1 MAFDVDALRQKY
13 ALERDRRI
21 RPDGIAQYVEI
32 AGQFAGFADDPWSD
46 PHFARDPLSDEV
58 DVAIIGAGFGGLLT
72 GARLRELGVQGIRLI
87 DKTADVGGTWYWN
100 RYPGIAC
107 DVESYVY
114 MPLLEEL
121 GYVPTEKY
129 ANGDE
134 IFAHCRRIAEH
145 YDLYRDICLQT
156 EVDEIRWDPAVSR
169 WIISTNHGDA
179 IRARFVAM
187 ANGYLQKPKLP
198 GIEGITTFRGRAF
211 HTSRWDYDYTG
222 PDLAMLSDK
231 RVGIIGTGATAIQ
244 CVPHLAR
251 SVEHLL
257 VFQRTPSTVDVRGN
271 RPTDPA
277 WSADLEVGWQR
288 RRIENFQLLT
298 AGGEAD
304 EDLVDDAWTSIVK
317 KLFVMRQTSIA
328 GMSDE
333 ERLLAV
339 DMADFAKMEDIRARV
354 DSIVADRAAAEAL
367 KPWYGYFCKRPC
379 FHDEYL
385 QTFNRD
391 NVTLVDTRGLGV
403 ERITADGV
411 VVDGTEH
418 RVDCLIFAT
427 GFEVGTEYSRR
438 TGFEIVG
445 RGGVTLTDKWRDGV
459 RTLHGLSVDG
469 FPNCFVLSIAQSGF
483 TVNFPYL
490 LDVQARHAAWV
501 IAWGLSHDATE
512 LEASVDAEA
521 AWVRTVV
528 ARSGASA
535 ERAKACTPGYY
546 NREGQANAKT
556 RQGSFFFGSPTE
568 TPTSSRH
575 RGHSVCPRDSRS
587 EASSSR
593 RVHATCDHGPSI
605 SYRPDARVVPPRPL
619 TTSCD
624 RRGRLRR
631 TRRRGGV
638 AAQGHR

>member
-1 MAFDVDALRQKY
+1 MAFDVDALRKKY
-13 ALERDRRI
+13 AFERDRRL
-21 RPDGIAQYVEI
+21 RDDGIAQYVEI
-32 AGQFAGFADDPWSD
+32 AGPFAGFAKDPWSD
-46 PHFARDPLSDEV
+46 PGFTRSPLSDEV

-72 GARLRELGVQGIRLI
+72 GARLRELGVGNIRLI
-87 DKTADVGGTWYWN
+87 DKAADVGGTWYWN

-129 ANGDE
+129 AKGDE
-134 IFAHCRRIAEH
+134 IFAHCRHIAEH

-156 EVDEIRWDPAVSR
+156 EVHEIRWDPALSR
-169 WIISTNHGDA
+169 WIIATNHGDA

-198 GIEGITTFRGRAF
+198 GIEGIMAFDGHAF

-222 PDLAMLSDK
+222 TDLSKLSDK

-244 CVPHLAR
+244 CVPHLAK
-251 SVEHLL
+251 SVKQLL

-271 RPTDPA
+271 RPTDTA
-277 WSADLEVGWQR
+277 WSTSLDDGWQR

-298 AGGEAD
+298 AGGDAD

-317 KLFVMRQTSIA
+317 KLFMMRQNSIE

-333 ERLLAV
+333 ERLRTV
-339 DMADFAKMEDIRARV
+339 DLADFAKMEEIRARV
-354 DSIVADRAAAEAL
+354 DSIVIDPVTAEAL

-391 NVTLVDTRGLGV
+391 NVTLVDTQGKGV
-403 ERITADGV
+403 ERITADGI

-427 GFEVGTEYSRR
+427 GFEVGTEYARR

-445 RGGVTLTDKWRDGV
+445 RDGLTLTEKWCDGI
-459 RTLHGLSVDG
+459 RTLHGLTVNG
-469 FPNCFVLSIAQSGF
+469 FPNCFILSIAQSGF

-490 LDVQARHAAWV
+490 LDVQARHTAEVITWGLKHDAVEMEASAQAESAWV
-501 IAWGLSHDATE
+501 D
-512 LEASVDAEA
+512 
-521 AWVRTVV
+521 TVV
-528 ARSGASA
+528 ARTGASA
-535 ERAKACTPGYY
+535 QRAKSCTPGYY

-556 RQGSFFFGSPTE
+556 RQGSFFYGTPTE
-568 TPTSSRH
+568 YADILETSRTPGVPEGFEIRSRQ
-575 RGHSVCPRDSRS
+575 S
-587 EASSSR
+587 
-593 RVHATCDHGPSI
+593 T
-605 SYRPDARVVPPRPL
+605 PDDPPR
-619 TTSCD
+619 
-624 RRGRLRR
+624 
-631 TRRRGGV
+631 
-638 AAQGHR
+638 

>member
-1 MAFDVDALRQKY
+1 
-13 ALERDRRI
+13 
-21 RPDGIAQYVEI
+21 
-32 AGQFAGFADDPWSD
+32 
-46 PHFARDPLSDEV
+46 
-58 DVAIIGAGFGGLLT
+58 
-72 GARLRELGVQGIRLI
+72 
-87 DKTADVGGTWYWN
+87 VGGTWYWN

-129 ANGDE
+129 AKGDE

-145 YDLYRDICLQT
+145 YELYRDACLQT
-156 EVDEIRWDPAVSR
+156 EVTEIRWDAAYSR
-169 WIISTNHGDA
+169 WTITTHHGDA

-198 GIEGITTFRGRAF
+198 GIDGITAYRGHTF

-222 PDLAMLSDK
+222 RDLTKLADK
-231 RVGIIGTGATAIQ
+231 RVGIVGTGATAIQ

-271 RPTDPA
+271 QPTDPD
-277 WSADLEVGWQR
+277 WSATLSDGWQR

-304 EDLVDDAWTSIVK
+304 EDLVNDAWTSIVK
-317 KLFVMRQTSIA
+317 KLFMMRQTSVA

-333 ERLLAV
+333 ERLRTV
-339 DMADFAKMEDIRARV
+339 DLADFAKMEEIRARV
-354 DSIVADRAAAEAL
+354 DSIVVDRATAEAL

-391 NVTLVDTRGLGV
+391 NVTLVDTQGRGV
-403 ERITADGV
+403 ERITAAGV

-418 RVDCLIFAT
+418 SVDCLIFAT
-427 GFEVGTEYSRR
+427 GFEVGTEYARR
-438 TGFEIVG
+438 TGFEVVG
-445 RGGVTLTDKWRDGV
+445 RDGLTLTDKWRDGI
-459 RTLHGLSVDG
+459 RTLHGLAVNG
-469 FPNCFVLSIAQSGF
+469 FPNCFILSIAQSGF

-490 LDVQARHAAWV
+490 LDVQARHTADV
-501 IAWGLSHDATE
+501 IAWGLNHDATE
-512 LEASVDAEA
+512 LEASAEA
-521 AWVRTVV
+521 ESAWVETVV
-528 ARSGASA
+528 GRSGASA
-535 ERAKACTPGYY
+535 ERAKSCTPGYY

-556 RQGSFFFGSPTE
+556 RQGSFFYGSPTE
-568 TPTSSRH
+568 YADILEKSRT
-575 RGHSVCPRDSRS
+575 GGLPAGFDLPNGG
-587 EASSSR
+587 R
-593 RVHATCDHGPSI
+593 R
-605 SYRPDARVVPPRPL
+605 
-619 TTSCD
+619 
-624 RRGRLRR
+624 
-631 TRRRGGV
+631 
-638 AAQGHR
+638 

>member
-1 MAFDVDALRQKY
+1 VAFDVDALRQKY
-13 ALERDRRI
+13 ARERDRRL
-21 RPDGIAQYVEI
+21 RPDGVAQYVEI
-32 AGQFAGFADDPWSD
+32 AGQFAGFAADPWGD
-46 PHFARDPLSDEV
+46 PHFARDPMSDEV

-72 GARLRELGVQGIRLI
+72 GARLRELGVQSIRLI
-87 DKTADVGGTWYWN
+87 DKAADVGGTWYWN

-129 ANGDE
+129 AKGDE
-134 IFAHCRRIAEH
+134 IFAHCRRIAER

-156 EVDEIRWDPAVSR
+156 EVNEIRWDPALSR

-198 GIEGITTFRGRAF
+198 GIDGIAAFGGHAF

-222 PDLAMLSDK
+222 SDLTKLSDK

-251 SVEHLL
+251 SVKHLL

-271 RPTDPA
+271 RQTDRA
-277 WSADLEVGWQR
+277 WSAGLQEGWQR

-304 EDLVDDAWTSIVK
+304 EDLVNDAWTSIVK
-317 KLFVMRQTSIA
+317 KLFVMRQTSVA

-333 ERLLAV
+333 ERLRAV

-354 DSIVADRAAAEAL
+354 DSIVADRATAEAL

-385 QTFNRD
+385 QAFNRD
-391 NVTLVDTRGLGV
+391 NVTLVDTRGRGV
-403 ERITADGV
+403 ERITAGGV
-411 VVDGTEH
+411 VVDGAEH
-418 RVDCLIFAT
+418 TIDCLIFAT

-438 TGFEIVG
+438 AGFDIVG
-445 RGGVTLTDKWRDGV
+445 RGGLTLTDKWRDGV
-459 RTLHGLSVDG
+459 RTLHGLSVHG

-490 LDVQARHAAWV
+490 LDVQARHVAWV
-501 IAWGLSHDATE
+501 IAWGLSH
-512 LEASVDAEA
+512 EAAEVEACAEAEA
-521 AWVRTVV
+521 AWVKTVIQ
-528 ARSGASA
+528 RSGASA
-535 ERAKACTPGYY
+535 ERAKSCTPGYY

-568 TPTSSRH
+568 YADLLEAWRANGSLEGLDVHTGVH
-575 RGHSVCPRDSRS
+575 R
-587 EASSSR
+587 
-593 RVHATCDHGPSI
+593 
-605 SYRPDARVVPPRPL
+605 
-619 TTSCD
+619 
-624 RRGRLRR
+624 
-631 TRRRGGV
+631 
-638 AAQGHR
+638 